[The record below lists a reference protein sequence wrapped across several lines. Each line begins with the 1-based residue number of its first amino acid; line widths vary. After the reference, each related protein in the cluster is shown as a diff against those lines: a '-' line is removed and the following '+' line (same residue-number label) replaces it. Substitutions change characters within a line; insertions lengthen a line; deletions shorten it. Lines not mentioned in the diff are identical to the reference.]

1 MEQLGEMAREAAYT
15 YGGDIMN
22 VAVYEHDRIIK
33 NVIVL
38 DFIPQDME
46 NEFYIECPAWCWIGD
61 SIDKP
66 KPDDWVDITE
76 DKTKQLDSQY
86 EQDKKTLQG
95 YYLDFMIAGDT
106 DGMEQIKGEL
116 TALATQYDS
125 DIEALKGGEE

>member
-1 MEQLGEMAREAAYT
+1 
-15 YGGDIMN
+15 MN
-22 VAVYEHDRIIK
+22 IAICDENGIIK

-38 DFIPQDME
+38 DRVPEPVDDDF
-46 NEFYIECPAWCWIGD
+46 FAECPAWCWIGD
-61 SIDKP
+61 SIDRP
-66 KPDDWVDITE
+66 KPDDWGDTTE

>member
-61 SIDKP
+61 SIDRP
-66 KPDDWVDITE
+66 KPDDWVDTTE
-76 DKTKQLDSQY
+76 EEPAGPTI
-86 EQDKKTLQG
+86 EQR
-95 YYLDFMIAGDT
+95 I
-106 DGMEQIKGEL
+106 
-116 TALATQYDS
+116 S
-125 DIEALKGGEE
+125 DLEDAVQAIMFSE